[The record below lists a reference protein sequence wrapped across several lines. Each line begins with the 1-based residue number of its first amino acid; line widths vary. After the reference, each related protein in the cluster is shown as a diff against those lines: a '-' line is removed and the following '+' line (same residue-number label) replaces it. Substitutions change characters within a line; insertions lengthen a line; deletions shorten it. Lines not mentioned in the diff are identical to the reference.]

1 MQKIAF
7 IVNPVSGT
15 GGKTSLLRQIQQ
27 TFTPAAGWETDIYQT
42 TGHGDAYRAALAYR
56 EQGGMTAV
64 VAVGGDG
71 TVNQVAKALVHSG
84 IPMGILPTGSGNGLA
99 RHLNIPISVPKALAV
114 LQAFHTMDIDS
125 GSLNGEAFF
134 CTAGIGFEANVGS
147 RFNTAPIRGLP
158 SYMAISAMEY
168 LQYHPESYKIYV
180 GEQLLEPEAFL
191 VTFANGAQWGN
202 NVFIAPDADI
212 TDGLLDMVIWKR
224 TPAMGMPMMAVQ
236 LLTRKI
242 GKSGHIEHI
251 RGAAFRVE
259 RKQEGW
265 VQMDGESC
273 KMGASLSVEVHPRSL
288 KVIAGRS
295 ETKHPSDR

>member
-7 IVNPVSGT
+7 IVNPASGM
-15 GGKTSLLRQIQQ
+15 GGKASLLRQVRK
-27 TFTPAAGWETDIYQT
+27 TFCSEADWMLDIYQT
-42 TGHGDAYRAALAYR
+42 TGQGDAYRAALGYR
-56 EQGGMTAV
+56 EQGDVVAV

-71 TVNQVAKALVHSG
+71 TVNQVARALVHSG
-84 IPMGILPTGSGNGLA
+84 IPMGIIPTGSGNGLA
-99 RHLNIPISVPKALAV
+99 RHLKIPLSIPKALAV
-114 LQAFHTMDIDS
+114 VQAFDTLDIDS
-125 GSLNGEAFF
+125 GSLNGQAFF

-147 RFNTAPIRGLP
+147 RFNAAPIRGLP
-158 SYMAISAMEY
+158 SYMAISALEY
-168 LQYHPESYKIYV
+168 LQYHTESYKIYV

-224 TPAMGMPMMAVQ
+224 TPAVEMPIMAMQ

-242 GKSGHIEHI
+242 GKSGHVEHI
-251 RGAAFRVE
+251 RGKLFRVE

-265 VQMDGESC
+265 VQIDGESC
-273 KMGASLSVEVHPRSL
+273 KMGASLIIEVHPRSL
-288 KVIAGRS
+288 KVIACKPRA
-295 ETKHPSDR
+295 EHLLL

>member
-7 IVNPVSGT
+7 IVNPVSGI
-15 GGKTSLLRQIQQ
+15 GGKASLLRQIQRMFSQ
-27 TFTPAAGWETDIYQT
+27 EAGWEADVYQT
-42 TGHGDAYRAALAYR
+42 TGSGDAYRAALAYKEAGDR
-56 EQGGMTAV
+56 VAV

-71 TVNQVAKALVHSG
+71 TVNQVANALVHSG
-84 IPMGILPTGSGNGLA
+84 IPMGIIPTGSGNGLA
-99 RHLNIPISVPKALAV
+99 RHLKIPMAISKSLAV
-114 LQAFHTMDIDS
+114 LQAFHTIDIDS
-125 GSLNGEAFF
+125 GSLNGQAFF
-134 CTAGIGFEANVGS
+134 CTAGIGFEANVGN

-202 NVFIAPDADI
+202 NVYIAPEADI

-224 TPAMGMPMMAVQ
+224 TPAVGMPIMAMR

-242 GKSGHIEHI
+242 GKSVYIEHI
-251 RGAAFRVE
+251 RGGSFRVE

-265 VQMDGESC
+265 VQLDGESC
-273 KMGASLSVEVHPRSL
+273 KMGASLSIEVHTRSL
-288 KVIAGRS
+288 KVIAGSS
-295 ETKHPSDR
+295 ETEHLLV